1 MNSAEVK
8 KAALSLGADLVG
20 IAPVERFDGME
31 KSADPRTLMP
41 NARSVIAL
49 GYRLTRG
56 TLRGVEEGTSFGNTY
71 LFFGQSGVEQHYL
84 SKIMYDLSCLLEN
97 TGAEACPVLGK
108 QYPGNEFVPDYKA
121 YAHAAGLGSAG
132 KGGFFLTQKFG
143 PRQRFGFIFTDL
155 VLAGDDMIECDLC
168 KECNACM
175 ESCPMKA
182 YSADGTLDL
191 SLCSKC
197 HNGAYATPGGSEK
210 VDRLAAACARACMAS
225 TEEKITNRFAGKF
238 RVRSVWSL
246 DQYGEA
252 LDSGNQFTGGKCP
265 DKFEGK

>member
-71 LFFGQSGVEQHYL
+71 IFFGQTGVEQHHL
-84 SKIMYDLSCLLEN
+84 SKIMYDLCCVMED

-108 QYPGNEFVPDYKA
+108 QYSTNKFIPDYKA
-121 YAHAAGLGSAG
+121 YAHAAGLGSVG
-132 KGGFFLTQKFG
+132 KGGFFLTREFG

-155 VLAGDDMIECDLC
+155 VLEGDEVIECDLC
-168 KECNACM
+168 KDCNACITA
-175 ESCPMKA
+175 CPLGA
-182 YSADGTLDL
+182 YSAEGHLDL
-191 SLCSKC
+191 SICSRC
-197 HNGAYATPGGSEK
+197 HNGAYATPQGSEE
-210 VDRLAAACARACMAS
+210 VDRLAAACARACIAAS
-225 TEEKITNRFAGKF
+225 GEKITNRLTGEF

-252 LDSGNQFTGGKCP
+252 LNSGNQFTGGKCP